1 MSDAPGDGEGD
12 GGENPLTGVDRFEI
26 TWPAFRKTNTS
37 EYLTPSYSVP
47 GTAPKD
53 RSAASIIIVLNHGP
67 IVSNAKCSNR
77 ETVAV
82 VLCHAD

>member
-1 MSDAPGDGEGD
+1 MSQLRE
-12 GGENPLTGVDRFEI
+12 RFEANRL
-26 TWPAFRKTNTS
+26 AFAKTNTS

-47 GTAPKD
+47 GARPKD
-53 RSAASIIIVLNHGP
+53 PSVASIIIVLNHGP

-82 VLCHAD
+82 VLWHAD